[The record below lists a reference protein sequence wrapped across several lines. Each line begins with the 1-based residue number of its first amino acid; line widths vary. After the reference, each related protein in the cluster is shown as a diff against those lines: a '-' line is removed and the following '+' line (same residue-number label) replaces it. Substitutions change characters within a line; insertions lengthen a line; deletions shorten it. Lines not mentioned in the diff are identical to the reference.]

1 MPSAPRTARGR
12 AGLLLAGAPEGLNP
26 PCCWAQHRSSA
37 PPSPAASPPPN
48 GGTQGGRLGA
58 GPRSCSH
65 AAPAPLGV
73 SPSSRP
79 VPEQGSCSS
88 PPGRNGGRRE
98 AAPSQR
104 AWQRPP
110 AAGGGMR
117 VPHLGVIS
125 RRVAMQQW
133 APAPAPAHASRPGS
147 GFGSCRTCWGCCAV
161 PWGLQRVWEG
171 GNAKARSLP
180 MPFFLFF
187 PAGKNLYTNEYVA
200 IKLVSLFVVRGGGG
214 ERLGSRRG
222 QLFALPSLLKWVGA
236 VRRGAALAARNRG
249 HAAASVIPGGV
260 TQPWGEQLG
269 LCFTRSWLWPAVST
283 PSAGTSAESSWRV
296 WCHQHQLCERL
307 PQPLAL
313 SGGVGSGTHM
323 GWFPLPIPWVFVF
336 ILHCCFSPLNAASPC
351 CCQPVK
357 EGSASQTS

>member
-12 AGLLLAGAPEGLNP
+12 AGLLPAGAPEGLNP

-180 MPFFLFF
+180 MPFFLSF

-249 HAAASVIPGGV
+249 HAGSQRHSRWGDAA
-260 TQPWGEQLG
+260 LG
-269 LCFTRSWLWPAVST
+269 RTAGALLHQELAV
-283 PSAGTSAESSWRV
+283 A
-296 WCHQHQLCERL
+296 
-307 PQPLAL
+307 
-313 SGGVGSGTHM
+313 
-323 GWFPLPIPWVFVF
+323 
-336 ILHCCFSPLNAASPC
+336 
-351 CCQPVK
+351 CCQHPFSWYQCRELLESVVPPTP
-357 EGSASQTS
+357 AL